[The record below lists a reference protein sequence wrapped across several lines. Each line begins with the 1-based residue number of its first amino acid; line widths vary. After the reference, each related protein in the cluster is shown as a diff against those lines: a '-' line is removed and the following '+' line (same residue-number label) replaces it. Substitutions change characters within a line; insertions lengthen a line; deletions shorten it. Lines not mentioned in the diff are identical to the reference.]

1 MESNVKIYV
10 VSDSIGAT
18 ALSLAQ
24 AVTVQFPK
32 TKFEIKR
39 FPFITTLSI
48 LQGILNSA
56 KRDHAFIIHTF
67 ITKDLTEHKSALFT
81 YIIMF
86 IRIICLDLK

>member
-32 TKFEIKR
+32 TKFEIVSH
-39 FPFITTLSI
+39 LS
-48 LQGILNSA
+48 QPSRSY
-56 KRDHAFIIHTF
+56 K
-67 ITKDLTEHKSALFT
+67 ES
-81 YIIMF
+81 
-86 IRIICLDLK
+86 